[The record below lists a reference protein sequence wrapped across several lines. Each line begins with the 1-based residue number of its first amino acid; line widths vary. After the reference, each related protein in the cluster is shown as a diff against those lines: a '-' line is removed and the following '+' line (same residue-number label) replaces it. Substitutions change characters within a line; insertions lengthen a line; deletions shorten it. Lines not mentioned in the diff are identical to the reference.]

1 MIIKIIWSSLAGFL
15 LFKSYEANFWFL
27 AVAAFVILIW
37 VLDRSRRN
45 ERILLLVIFSAIS
58 FGLQLTWLKV
68 IGPDAWLL
76 VTLLAV
82 LVWPL
87 LGLIKVD
94 RNNFRTIIIFGSGV
108 VLGEAIRSHIPFG
121 GFPWALVAY
130 SQVDGPLVYLARIG
144 STSLV
149 TFSVIALAGLLLQM
163 FSRKFIS
170 RLALLIIFIVIMT
183 NLPMTESEKSIK
195 LAAIQG
201 NVPRL
206 GLELSAQR
214 RAVLDNHLNLTE
226 QYLNQ
231 TKEADLAKLII
242 WPESS
247 TDIDP
252 LTNREVGVEISK
264 LVNRAGVPILVG
276 ATTRGV
282 NPEGP
287 RNSGIF
293 WTQTGPTEIYTKNN
307 LVPFGE
313 YIPFRAVLSEYID
326 RIALVPNDY
335 IAGTKPGLFKVDGVI
350 FADVICFEIAFGDY
364 VRQVVNQDAQFIT
377 VQTNNATYGQTDQP
391 EQQFTIS
398 RFRAIEH
405 QRAIIVAST
414 SGISGAIDQ
423 NGRVLA
429 KTSVFEPAVV
439 NVDLPI
445 VTQTSI
451 SDRFPRW
458 ASLVALLNILIHS
471 VSQGRKLT
479 KTRAIS

>member
-1 MIIKIIWSSLAGFL
+1 M
-15 LFKSYEANFWFL
+15 
-27 AVAAFVILIW
+27 
-37 VLDRSRRN
+37 
-45 ERILLLVIFSAIS
+45 
-58 FGLQLTWLKV
+58 
-68 IGPDAWLL
+68 
-76 VTLLAV
+76 
-82 LVWPL
+82 
-87 LGLIKVD
+87 
-94 RNNFRTIIIFGSGV
+94 
-108 VLGEAIRSHIPFG
+108 
-121 GFPWALVAY
+121 
-130 SQVDGPLVYLARIG
+130 
-144 STSLV
+144 
-149 TFSVIALAGLLLQM
+149 
-163 FSRKFIS
+163 
-170 RLALLIIFIVIMT
+170 
-183 NLPMTESEKSIK
+183 
-195 LAAIQG
+195 
-201 NVPRL
+201 
-206 GLELSAQR
+206 
-214 RAVLDNHLNLTE
+214 
-226 QYLNQ
+226 
-231 TKEADLAKLII
+231 
-242 WPESS
+242 
-247 TDIDP
+247 
-252 LTNREVGVEISK
+252 
-264 LVNRAGVPILVG
+264 
-276 ATTRGV
+276 
-282 NPEGP
+282 
-287 RNSGIF
+287 
-293 WTQTGPTEIYTKNN
+293 
-307 LVPFGE
+307 PFGE

-458 ASLVALLNILIHS
+458 ASLVALLIIMIHS

-479 KTRAIS
+479 KARTIS